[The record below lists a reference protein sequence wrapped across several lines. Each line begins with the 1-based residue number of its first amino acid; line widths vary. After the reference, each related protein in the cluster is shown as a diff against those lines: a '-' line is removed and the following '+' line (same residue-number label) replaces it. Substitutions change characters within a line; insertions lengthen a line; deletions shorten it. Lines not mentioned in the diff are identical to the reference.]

1 MKQLN
6 QPLEHISQAIASVVG
21 TIQIL
26 IPLGGIIEIDKLTAK
41 LTKKLTKIESEMK
54 SLQER
59 LNNPNF
65 VNKAPTEI
73 IDNARNALT
82 ESQTQAEILQKRLQL
97 LK

>member
-1 MKQLN
+1 
-6 QPLEHISQAIASVVG
+6 
-21 TIQIL
+21 
-26 IPLGGIIEIDKLTAK
+26 
-41 LTKKLTKIESEMK
+41 MK